1 MGDIVSL
8 RNLPFVECMFCDNL
22 LAYAPED
29 LAVAFT
35 DLTEEYLSSKD
46 LCTTKPRRSLFD
58 LSCLCSHVYDC
69 GVQKSSTFTDKCRKV
84 TDILDLLA
92 EPIITN
98 PVKESLLLAFN
109 YGKKTRSERKLVQ
122 TLGTL
127 CNELPQLNLQTL
139 HFLVKGSNLLAKYAR
154 SGEVTTKKL
163 GCKLARHIFGTER
176 KAEGFMAA
184 LKAKRTEVMKEKVLT
199 LLIEHP
205 EVLYPTAHSVSSNS
219 TENREVAAPLCSQE
233 NVGQGNASTWINPC
247 ASALDIPPTYAES
260 VRSYSLP
267 VEQKLRRK
275 SCSLS
280 LSELDT
286 IRRQESLLRSSPADH
301 YAKSD
306 GHYTPSSWYSEITCT
321 SETCSLIEGVIEDAE
336 ESVTFDEEPSAEDIP
351 SMSLSSSAG
360 STDADSVGSFGEE
373 GRELAQ
379 PDRLSSPTNSSVL
392 RMGMSDESCHTL
404 SPILDELSHSSGTAE
419 KASNL
424 GKAVPDLQCI
434 PIGWVKQMI
443 LWFEMIVK
451 SSSRC

>member
-1 MGDIVSL
+1 MGDVRL
-8 RNLPFVECMFCDNL
+8 CNLPFVECMFCDNL

-29 LAVAFT
+29 LAAAFT
-35 DLTEEYLSSKD
+35 DLTEEYLSRKD
-46 LCTTKPRRSLFD
+46 LYTTKPRHCLFD
-58 LSCLCSHVYDC
+58 LSCICSHVYDC

-84 TDILDLLA
+84 TNILDSLA
-92 EPIITN
+92 EPVITG
-98 PVKESLLLAFN
+98 PVKESMLLAFK
-109 YGKKTRSERKLVQ
+109 YGNKTRSKRNLVQ

-127 CNELPQLNLQTL
+127 CDELPQRNLQTL

-176 KAEGFMAA
+176 KAEGFTAV

-205 EVLYPTAHSVSSNS
+205 EVLYPIAHSVSSNS
-219 TENREVAAPLCSQE
+219 TENREAAAPLSSQE
-233 NVGQGNASTWINPC
+233 NVGQGNASTLIHPR
-247 ASALDIPPTYAES
+247 ASALEIPPTYAES

-267 VEQKLRRK
+267 VEQKLRKK

-286 IRRQESLLRSSPADH
+286 IRKKELLLRSSPADH

-306 GHYTPSSWYSEITCT
+306 GHYTPSSWDSEVTCT

-336 ESVTFDEEPSAEDIP
+336 ESATFDEEPSAEDIP

-360 STDADSVGSFGEE
+360 STDADSVGSFGVE
-373 GRELAQ
+373 GREHAQ
-379 PDRLSSPTNSSVL
+379 ANRLSSPTNSSPL
-392 RMGMSDESCHTL
+392 RMDMSDESCHML
-404 SPILDELSHSSGTAE
+404 SPILDEFSHSPSTARN
-419 KASNL
+419 ASNL

-451 SSSRC
+451 ASSRC